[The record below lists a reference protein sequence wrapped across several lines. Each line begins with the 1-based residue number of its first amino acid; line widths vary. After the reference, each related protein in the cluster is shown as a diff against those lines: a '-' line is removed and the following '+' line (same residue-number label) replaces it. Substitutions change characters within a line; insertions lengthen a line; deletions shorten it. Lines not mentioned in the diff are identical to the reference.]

1 MGQAAESESECFAL
15 SGSYSENIKID
26 SKTSS
31 RTFSNLDK
39 CLNESLALLSVR
51 GDHRNKDYTKTVA
64 DLVPITFGR
73 LNLSRGKP
81 QPKNIKI
88 LLDSGSTGTLMCENL
103 AKKLKVKKSSSTFE
117 WTTLAGPVKTATTAK
132 VEFSLPEF
140 HDDKL
145 IEWKVHLA
153 KN

>member
-1 MGQAAESESECFAL
+1 MGQAAEGESECFAL

-39 CLNESLALLSVR
+39 CLNKSLALLSVR

-81 QPKNIKI
+81 QPKNMKYY
-88 LLDSGSTGTLMCENL
+88 
-103 AKKLKVKKSSSTFE
+103 
-117 WTTLAGPVKTATTAK
+117 
-132 VEFSLPEF
+132 
-140 HDDKL
+140 
-145 IEWKVHLA
+145 
-153 KN
+153 